1 MPSLRNILS
10 DRLYLSAV
18 GIVVVFL
25 VAVAYLFAA
34 VLDQPLTSRPV
45 TVEVEL
51 EQTGGLFEGSAV
63 TYRGIK
69 VGKVTEIV
77 PTDEGVLASVR
88 LSAGT
93 DIPKD
98 SLARV
103 RSLSPVGEQY
113 LDFQPDSTDGPFL
126 ESGDTIGAESTD
138 LPESLSAT
146 VVAVNDVL
154 RQIDDKKLRVVLR
167 ELSTALAGTGDDL
180 GQILDQGTD
189 LLATLDEVWPET
201 NRVITNAGTVLRIVS
216 DNEGSLRVLGTKANQ
231 FAAFLRSYEPEWQ
244 RVLERTPG
252 QIDDLRA
259 LVRDA
264 EEVLPGFLDAGVSF
278 TDVAMAYEPHL
289 RALLQEYS
297 RGIGTLVGAI
307 SDQRINLQLIGVR
320 TARCD
325 YGTTQHKPYDPERYA
340 FQADGSCPASFG
352 RLQRGA
358 AHAPGP
364 VR

>member
-1 MPSLRNILS
+1 MPSVRNILT

-18 GIVVVFL
+18 GVVVVFL
-25 VAVAYLFAA
+25 LAVAYLFAA
-34 VLDQPLTSRPV
+34 VLDQPLTSRA
-45 TVEVEL
+45 TNLKVEL

-77 PTDEGVLASVR
+77 PSDEGVVASVR

-93 DIPKD
+93 DIPAS
-98 SLARV
+98 SLVKV

-113 LDFQPDSTDGPFL
+113 LDFQPKSAEGPFL
-126 ESGDTIGAESTD
+126 ESGDTIPAEATD
-138 LPESLSAT
+138 IPRSLSST
-146 VVAVNDVL
+146 VVAVNEVL
-154 RQIDDKKLRVVLR
+154 RQIDDKKLRIVLG

-180 GQILDQGTD
+180 GRILDQGTD

-216 DNEGSLRVLGTKANQ
+216 DNASTLRDLGTKAKQ
-231 FAAFLRSYEPEWQ
+231 FASFLRSYEPEWQ
-244 RVLERTPG
+244 RVLDRTPG
-252 QIDDLRA
+252 QIDDLKA
-259 LVRDA
+259 LIRDA
-264 EEVLPGFLDAGVSF
+264 DEVLPGFLDVGVSF
-278 TDVAMAYEPHL
+278 TDIVMSYEPHL
-289 RALLQEYS
+289 RTLLQTYS
-297 RGIGTLVGAI
+297 SGLGAVLAVLRGG
-307 SDQRINLQLIGVR
+307 QLHLELIPVR

-325 YGTTQHKPYDPERYA
+325 YGTARHEPFDPERYGFNTEGA
-340 FQADGSCPASFG
+340 CSASFA